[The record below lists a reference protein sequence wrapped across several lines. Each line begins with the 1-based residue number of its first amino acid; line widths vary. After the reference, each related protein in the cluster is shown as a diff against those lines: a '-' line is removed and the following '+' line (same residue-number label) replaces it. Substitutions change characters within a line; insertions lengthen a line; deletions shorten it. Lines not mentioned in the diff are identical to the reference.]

1 MLVTIKYFG
10 MLTEHTKL
18 QEEPIKISSK
28 TTSIQEL
35 ENTIILKYPS
45 LQSSTYN
52 IALNQKIV
60 DKKQLLNNGDE
71 LAFLP
76 PFAGG

>member
-10 MLTEHTKL
+10 MLLELT
-18 QEEPIKISSK
+18 SK
-28 TTSIQEL
+28 TTETININNNTSISQIE
-35 ENTIILKYPS
+35 TILLKKYPNIKNVP
-45 LQSSTYN
+45 YN
-52 IALNQKIV
+52 IALNLKIQN
-60 DKKQLLNNGDE
+60 KSTLLNNGDE